1 MNPISVSELLAY
13 TKKVLKTDYMLNHVL
28 IKGELSEIKT
38 ASSGHVYFTIK
49 DDKARMDCIM
59 YRDDAEASDMDFQV
73 GMEVEMNGSV
83 AIYAPSGRLQFV
95 AKTMVL
101 TGEGALYKL
110 FLKLKD
116 LLSKEGL
123 FDMDKKMAL
132 PEMPKTVGVVTS
144 TAGAALHDFLQVA
157 ANRNPAV
164 SVIVSPT
171 LVQGEGAGASIARAF
186 KRLDARDDV
195 DVILITRGGGSMED
209 LFCFNDE
216 TLIRTLAERRHPVVS
231 AVGHE
236 VDTTLCDY
244 VADVRAATPTHGAE
258 IIVSPREEILSASRA
273 RLQVMEHAI
282 ALSLHEA
289 RRRNDVLG
297 HRLHQTVSM
306 EAILNKRLAQKAV
319 KERMDFRM
327 KEAVNRHVQS
337 LNRYGIRIKAVN
349 LPARAARDEETLALM
364 KQRLV
369 REAAQ
374 AVKNAQRDLAELDN
388 RMKTMGKERVKPRVR
403 VQNRYIRSASE
414 VEVGDVLRVDLLD
427 GSIAARVLSI
437 ERNGHEL

>member
-95 AKTMVL
+95 AKTMEL

-171 LVQGEGAGASIARAF
+171 LVQGEGAGASIVRAF

-258 IIVSPREEILSASRA
+258 IIVSPREEILSASKA

-282 ALSLHEA
+282 ALVLHEA
-289 RRRNDVLG
+289 RRQNDVLG

-364 KQRLV
+364 KQRMV
-369 REAAQ
+369 RQSAL
-374 AVKNAQRDLAELDN
+374 AVKNARRDLAELDN

-414 VEVGDVLRVDLLD
+414 VDVGDVLKVDLLD

>member
-95 AKTMVL
+95 AKTMEL

-258 IIVSPREEILSASRA
+258 IIVSPREEILSASKAHLRM
-273 RLQVMEHAI
+273 MEHGI
-282 ALSLHEA
+282 ALALHEA

-306 EAILNKRLAQKAV
+306 EAILNKRLAQKTI

-349 LPARAARDEETLALM
+349 LPARAARDEETFALM
-364 KQRLV
+364 KQRMV
-369 REAAQ
+369 RQSAL
-374 AVKNAQRDLAELDN
+374 AVKNARRDLAELDN

-414 VEVGDVLRVDLLD
+414 VDVGDVLKVDLLD

>member
-1 MNPISVSELLAY
+1 
-13 TKKVLKTDYMLNHVL
+13 
-28 IKGELSEIKT
+28 
-38 ASSGHVYFTIK
+38 
-49 DDKARMDCIM
+49 
-59 YRDDAEASDMDFQV
+59 
-73 GMEVEMNGSV
+73 ME
-83 AIYAPSGRLQFV
+83 
-95 AKTMVL
+95 
-101 TGEGALYKL
+101 
-110 FLKLKD
+110 
-116 LLSKEGL
+116 
-123 FDMDKKMAL
+123 KKMPL
-132 PEMPKTVGVVTS
+132 PEKPKTVGVVTS

-186 KRLDARDDV
+186 KRLDAREDV

-258 IIVSPREEILSASRA
+258 IIVSPKEDILSASRA
-273 RLQVMEHAI
+273 GLRTMEHAI
-282 ALSLHEA
+282 ALNLHEA
-289 RRRNDVLG
+289 RRQKDALG
-297 HRLHQTVSM
+297 HRLNQAVSM

-327 KEAVNRHVQS
+327 KEMLNRHAQS
-337 LNRYGIRIKAVN
+337 LKSHGIRMKAVN
-349 LPARAARDEETLALM
+349 LPARARREKEQLDGL
-364 KQRLV
+364 KQRMV
-369 REAAQ
+369 RQSAQ
-374 AVKNAQRDLAELDN
+374 AANDAQWDLAELAN
-388 RMKTMGKERVKPRVR
+388 RMKAMGKERVKPRVR
-403 VQNRYIRSASE
+403 VCDRYIRSAAE
-414 VEVGDVLRVDLLD
+414 VEVGDVLNVDLLD
-427 GSIAARVLSI
+427 GSIEARVLSI

>member
-95 AKTMVL
+95 AKTMEL

-144 TAGAALHDFLQVA
+144 TAGAALHAFLQVA

-186 KRLDARDDV
+186 KRLDGRDDV

-273 RLQVMEHAI
+273 RLQVIEHAI

-327 KEAVNRHVQS
+327 KEAVNRHIQS

-364 KQRLV
+364 KQRMV
-369 REAAQ
+369 RQSAL
-374 AVKNAQRDLAELDN
+374 AVKNARRDLAELDN

-414 VEVGDVLRVDLLD
+414 VDVGDVLKVDLLD

>member
-95 AKTMVL
+95 AKTMEL

-216 TLIRTLAERRHPVVS
+216 TLIRTLAERRHLVVS

-258 IIVSPREEILSASRA
+258 IIVSPREEILSASKA

-349 LPARAARDEETLALM
+349 LPARAARDEENLALM
-364 KQRLV
+364 KQRMV
-369 REAAQ
+369 RQSAL
-374 AVKNAQRDLAELDN
+374 AVKNARRDLAELDN

-414 VEVGDVLRVDLLD
+414 VDVGDVLKVDLLD

>member
-95 AKTMVL
+95 AKTMEL

>member
-95 AKTMVL
+95 AKTMEL

-132 PEMPKTVGVVTS
+132 PEMPKIVGVVTS

-171 LVQGEGAGASIARAF
+171 LVQGEGAGASVARAF
-186 KRLDARDDV
+186 KRLDGRDDV

-258 IIVSPREEILSASRA
+258 IIVSPREEILSASKA

-349 LPARAARDEETLALM
+349 LPARAARDAESLALM
-364 KQRLV
+364 KQRMV
-369 REAAQ
+369 RQSAL
-374 AVKNAQRDLAELDN
+374 AVKNARRDLAELDN

-414 VEVGDVLRVDLLD
+414 VDVGDVLKVDLLD

>member
-95 AKTMVL
+95 AKTMEL

-186 KRLDARDDV
+186 KRLDGRDDV

-258 IIVSPREEILSASRA
+258 IIVSPREEILSASKA

-327 KEAVNRHVQS
+327 KEAMNRHVQS
-337 LNRYGIRIKAVN
+337 LNRYGIRLKAVN

-364 KQRLV
+364 KQRMV
-369 REAAQ
+369 RQSAL
-374 AVKNAQRDLAELDN
+374 AVKNARRDLAELDN

-414 VEVGDVLRVDLLD
+414 VDVGDVLKVDLLD

>member
-95 AKTMVL
+95 AKTMEL

-171 LVQGEGAGASIARAF
+171 LVQGEGAGASIVRAF

-349 LPARAARDEETLALM
+349 LPARAARDEESLALM
-364 KQRLV
+364 KQRMV
-369 REAAQ
+369 RQSAL
-374 AVKNAQRDLAELDN
+374 AVKNARRDLAELDN

-414 VEVGDVLRVDLLD
+414 VDVGDVLKVDLLD

>member
-95 AKTMVL
+95 AKTMEL

-116 LLSKEGL
+116 LLSKGGL

-186 KRLDARDDV
+186 KRLDGRDDV

-258 IIVSPREEILSASRA
+258 IIVSPREEILSASKA

-327 KEAVNRHVQS
+327 KEAMNRHVQS
-337 LNRYGIRIKAVN
+337 LNRYGIRLKAVN

-364 KQRLV
+364 KQRMV
-369 REAAQ
+369 RQSAL
-374 AVKNAQRDLAELDN
+374 AVKNARRDLAELDN

-414 VEVGDVLRVDLLD
+414 VDVGDVLKVDLLD

>member
-28 IKGELSEIKT
+28 IKGELSEFKT
-38 ASSGHVYFTIK
+38 ATSGHVYFTIK

-95 AKTMVL
+95 AKTMEL

-123 FDMDKKMAL
+123 FDMDKKVAL

-258 IIVSPREEILSASRA
+258 IIVSPREEILSTSRG

-349 LPARAARDEETLALM
+349 LPARAARDAESLALM
-364 KQRLV
+364 KQRMV
-369 REAAQ
+369 RQSAL
-374 AVKNAQRDLAELDN
+374 AVKNARRDLAELDN

-403 VQNRYIRSASE
+403 VQNRYIRSATE
-414 VEVGDVLRVDLLD
+414 VDVGDVLKVDLLD

>member
-1 MNPISVSELLAY
+1 
-13 TKKVLKTDYMLNHVL
+13 
-28 IKGELSEIKT
+28 
-38 ASSGHVYFTIK
+38 
-49 DDKARMDCIM
+49 
-59 YRDDAEASDMDFQV
+59 
-73 GMEVEMNGSV
+73 
-83 AIYAPSGRLQFV
+83 
-95 AKTMVL
+95 
-101 TGEGALYKL
+101 
-110 FLKLKD
+110 
-116 LLSKEGL
+116 
-123 FDMDKKMAL
+123 MDKKMAL

-236 VDTTLCDY
+236 VDTILCDY

-349 LPARAARDEETLALM
+349 LPARAARDAESLALM
-364 KQRLV
+364 KQRMV
-369 REAAQ
+369 RQSAL
-374 AVKNAQRDLAELDN
+374 AVKNARRDLAELDN

-414 VEVGDVLRVDLLD
+414 VEVGDVLKVDLLD

>member
-95 AKTMVL
+95 AKTMEL

-258 IIVSPREEILSASRA
+258 IIVSPREEILSASKA

-327 KEAVNRHVQS
+327 KEVVNRHIQS

-364 KQRLV
+364 KQRMV
-369 REAAQ
+369 RQSAL
-374 AVKNAQRDLAELDN
+374 AVKNARRDLAELDN

-414 VEVGDVLRVDLLD
+414 VDVGDVLKVDLLD

>member
-13 TKKVLKTDYMLNHVL
+13 TKKVLKTDYLLNHVL
-28 IKGELSEIKT
+28 LKGELAEIKK
-38 ASSGHVYFTIK
+38 AASGHVYFTVK

-59 YRDDAEASDMDFQV
+59 YHEDAEAMELDFQL
-73 GMEVEMNGSV
+73 GMEVEMMGSV

-95 AKTMVL
+95 AKTMEL

-123 FDMDKKMAL
+123 FDMDKKMSL
-132 PEMPKTVGVVTS
+132 PEKPQTVGVVTS

-171 LVQGEGAGASIARAF
+171 LVQGEGAGESIARAF
-186 KRLDARDDV
+186 KRLDERDDV

-216 TLIRTLAERRHPVVS
+216 TLIRTLAGRRHPVVS

-258 IIVSPREEILSASRA
+258 LIVCHRDDLLAAARA
-273 RLQVMEHAI
+273 QLRSMNHVLTL
-282 ALSLHEA
+282 ALNEG
-289 RRRNDVLG
+289 RRRAEGLA
-297 HRLHQTVSM
+297 HRLHQTVSLD
-306 EAILNKRLAQKAV
+306 AIMTKRLAQKAL
-319 KERMDFRM
+319 KERLDFHL
-327 KEAVNRHVQS
+327 KQAFNLKGQA
-337 LNRYGIRIKAVN
+337 LKGYGVRINAVN
-349 LPARAARDEETLALM
+349 LQARAEREGLDLVLQNKRMARAATLA
-364 KQRLV
+364 
-369 REAAQ
+369 
-374 AVKNAQRDLAELDN
+374 VKTARGDLKALDN
-388 RMKTMGKERVKPRVR
+388 RMKTLGKERAKPRIR
-403 VQNRYIRSASE
+403 LGNLYIRSTKE
-414 VEVGDVLRVDLLD
+414 VKVDDVLSVDLLD
-427 GSIAARVLSI
+427 GSIETRVLSI

>member
-95 AKTMVL
+95 AKTMEL

-258 IIVSPREEILSASRA
+258 IIVSPREEILSASKA

-349 LPARAARDEETLALM
+349 LPARAARDEENLALM
-364 KQRLV
+364 KQRMV
-369 REAAQ
+369 RQSAL
-374 AVKNAQRDLAELDN
+374 AVKNARRDLAELDN

-414 VEVGDVLRVDLLD
+414 VDVGDVLKVDLLD

>member
-38 ASSGHVYFTIK
+38 AASGHVYFTIK

-59 YRDDAEASDMDFQV
+59 YRDNAEALDMEFNV

-95 AKTMVL
+95 AKTMEL

-123 FDMDKKMAL
+123 FDMEKKMPL
-132 PEMPKTVGVVTS
+132 PEKPQTVGIVTS

-186 KRLDARDDV
+186 KRLDAREDV

-258 IIVSPREEILSASRA
+258 IIVSPKEDILSASRA
-273 RLQVMEHAI
+273 GLRAMEHAI
-282 ALSLHEA
+282 ALNLHEA
-289 RRRNDVLG
+289 RRQKDALG
-297 HRLHQTVSM
+297 HRLNQAVSM

-327 KEAVNRHVQS
+327 KEVLNLYVQS
-337 LNRYGIRIKAVN
+337 LKSHGIRMKAVN
-349 LPARAARDEETLALM
+349 LPVRARREKEQLDGL
-364 KQRLV
+364 KQRMV
-369 REAAQ
+369 RESAQ
-374 AVKNAQRDLAELDN
+374 AVNDAQRDLAELTN
-388 RMKTMGKERVKPRVR
+388 RMKAMGKERVKPRVR
-403 VQNRYIRSASE
+403 VCDRYIRSAAE
-414 VEVGDVLRVDLLD
+414 VEVGDVLNVDLLD
-427 GSIAARVLSI
+427 GSIEARVLSI

>member
-95 AKTMVL
+95 AKTMEL

-171 LVQGEGAGASIARAF
+171 LVQGEGAGASIVRAF

-258 IIVSPREEILSASRA
+258 IIVSPREEILSASKA

-349 LPARAARDEETLALM
+349 LPARAARDEENLALM
-364 KQRLV
+364 KQRMV
-369 REAAQ
+369 RQSAL
-374 AVKNAQRDLAELDN
+374 AVKNARRDLAELDN

-414 VEVGDVLRVDLLD
+414 VDVGDVLKVDLLD

>member
-13 TKKVLKTDYMLNHVL
+13 TKKVLKTDYMLNHVM

-95 AKTMVL
+95 AKTMEL

-349 LPARAARDEETLALM
+349 LPARAARDEENLALM
-364 KQRLV
+364 KQRMV
-369 REAAQ
+369 RQSAL
-374 AVKNAQRDLAELDN
+374 AVKNARRDLAELDN

-414 VEVGDVLRVDLLD
+414 VDVGDVLKVDLLD

>member
-38 ASSGHVYFTIK
+38 ASSGHMYFTIK

-95 AKTMVL
+95 AKTMEL

-123 FDMDKKMAL
+123 FDMDKKVAL

-258 IIVSPREEILSASRA
+258 IIVSPREEILSTSRG

-349 LPARAARDEETLALM
+349 LPARAARDAESLALM
-364 KQRLV
+364 KQRMV
-369 REAAQ
+369 RQSAL
-374 AVKNAQRDLAELDN
+374 AVKNARRDLAELDN

-403 VQNRYIRSASE
+403 VQNRYIRSATE
-414 VEVGDVLRVDLLD
+414 VDVGDVLKVDLLD

>member
-13 TKKVLKTDYMLNHVL
+13 AKKVLKTDYMLNHVL

-38 ASSGHVYFTIK
+38 AASGHVYFTVK
-49 DDKARMDCIM
+49 DEKARMDCIM
-59 YRDDAEASDMDFQV
+59 YRDDAEALDMEFNV

-83 AIYAPSGRLQFV
+83 AIYAPSGRLQFI
-95 AKTMVL
+95 AKTMEL

-123 FDMDKKMAL
+123 FDMEKKMPL
-132 PEMPKTVGVVTS
+132 PDKPQTVGVVTS

-186 KRLDARDDV
+186 KRLDGRDDV

-216 TLIRTLAERRHPVVS
+216 SLIRTLAERRHPVVS

-258 IIVSPREEILSASRA
+258 IIVCPGEDILAASRT
-273 RLQVMEHAI
+273 RLRTMEHAI
-282 ALSLHEA
+282 ALNLHEL
-289 RRRNDVLG
+289 RRKNDDLG
-297 HRLHQTVSM
+297 HRLNQAVSM
-306 EAILNKRLAQKAV
+306 EAIVNKRLTQKAV
-319 KERMDFRM
+319 KERMDFRL
-327 KEAVNRHVQS
+327 KEVLNLHAQS
-337 LNRYGIRIKAVN
+337 LKSHAIRMKAVN
-349 LPARAARDEETLALM
+349 LPARSERAAEILYTL
-364 KQRLV
+364 KQRMV
-369 REAAQ
+369 RQSAQ
-374 AVKNAQRDLAELDN
+374 AVNDAQRDLGELAN
-388 RMKTMGKERVKPRVR
+388 RMKAMGKERVKPRVR
-403 VQNRYIRSASE
+403 VSDRYIRSTAE
-414 VEVGDVLRVDLLD
+414 VEVGDVLKVDFFD
-427 GSIAARVLSI
+427 GSIESRVLSI

>member
-95 AKTMVL
+95 AKTMEL

-123 FDMDKKMAL
+123 FDMGKKMAL

-349 LPARAARDEETLALM
+349 LPARAARDEETLAQM
-364 KQRLV
+364 KQRMV
-369 REAAQ
+369 RQSAL
-374 AVKNAQRDLAELDN
+374 AVKNARRDLAELDN

-414 VEVGDVLRVDLLD
+414 VDVGDVLKVDLLD

>member
-95 AKTMVL
+95 AKTMEL

-186 KRLDARDDV
+186 KRLDGRDDV

-273 RLQVMEHAI
+273 RLQVIEHAI

-327 KEAVNRHVQS
+327 KEAVNRHIQS

-364 KQRLV
+364 KQRMV
-369 REAAQ
+369 RQSAL
-374 AVKNAQRDLAELDN
+374 AVKNARRDLAELDN

-414 VEVGDVLRVDLLD
+414 VDVGDVLKVDLLD

>member
-95 AKTMVL
+95 AKTMEL

-171 LVQGEGAGASIARAF
+171 FVQGEGAGASIARAF

-349 LPARAARDEETLALM
+349 LPARAARDAESLALM
-364 KQRLV
+364 KQRMV
-369 REAAQ
+369 RQSAL
-374 AVKNAQRDLAELDN
+374 AVKNARRDLAELDN

-414 VEVGDVLRVDLLD
+414 VDVGDVLKVDLLD
-427 GSIAARVLSI
+427 GSIAARALSI

>member
-95 AKTMVL
+95 AKTMEL

-258 IIVSPREEILSASRA
+258 IIVSPREEILSASKA

-337 LNRYGIRIKAVN
+337 LNRYGIRLKAVN

-364 KQRLV
+364 KQRMV
-369 REAAQ
+369 RQSAL
-374 AVKNAQRDLAELDN
+374 AVKNARRDLAELDN

-414 VEVGDVLRVDLLD
+414 VDVGDVLKVDLLD